1 MHTNKQSANDIL
13 DGYLMTQENH
23 NNKSGFNAAG
33 VANGNSYDDNC
44 LTGFDNNETTTGVLN
59 KTNISMISHKSM
71 S

>member
-1 MHTNKQSANDIL
+1 
-13 DGYLMTQENH
+13 MTQENH